1 MALFILIGAFFYE
14 YRYRG
19 GIQLKKPTLSVLFL
33 LIFSSYNLIGLNFYR
48 LATTGNL
55 EVTADLRFLTFW
67 YGLTF
72 LLWYIQSYKIKVR
85 LPVVAWSVSIL
96 VVEMLAFWIIGE
108 LIFGSRDYTP
118 VRTIFS
124 IFAGNADG
132 GYEPGKGLANYLI
145 PYRPNDVS
153 IAQFSR
159 WSFFFIIPE
168 VLALVTGYII
178 LLALDIR
185 NSFWSGLLMSSSFF
199 LLLISGTRSVW
210 LVVPILIFLRFI
222 FNKGFQQGLTALL
235 AVIALT
241 SWITLSFPVVTESL
255 FEAYESQIVNV
266 ENYRADSTE
275 VRNDIYQE
283 TLKAIPEKPIFGH
296 WVAGSAVLKGFEL
309 GRVGTHSFILGT
321 LAYRLGL
328 VGTLIFLS
336 FWISLCIWFYKTR
349 ENRPSSGYFLLA
361 LFSLVSTVMEFG
373 EMIGCM
379 FHMAEQLADRLAEVV
394 RQRNELGTI
403 LSSMDEGVVAVDSE
417 LRVISLNRSAATLLK
432 LDPAQV

>member
-1 MALFILIGAFFYE
+1 MSKLFYRQFYKHNQYIRNNHDNHNKKQLFSGAIIKWKLLTIAEKVVSSNIILIPVWWILGLYRYMALFILIGAFFYE

-283 TLKAIPEKPIFGH
+283 TLKAIPEKPIFGQI
-296 WVAGSAVLKGFEL
+296 
-309 GRVGTHSFILGT
+309 GRTS
-321 LAYRLGL
+321 
-328 VGTLIFLS
+328 
-336 FWISLCIWFYKTR
+336 CR
-349 ENRPSSGYFLLA
+349 E
-361 LFSLVSTVMEFG
+361 
-373 EMIGCM
+373 
-379 FHMAEQLADRLAEVV
+379 
-394 RQRNELGTI
+394 
-403 LSSMDEGVVAVDSE
+403 
-417 LRVISLNRSAATLLK
+417 RV
-432 LDPAQV
+432 